1 MEDKNLENIIYILFV
16 VLHIENNI
24 VVTMAMVNIITF
36 NNNYDFYI
44 AILTEFYCCSIK
56 TKSSSEMTVAVPK
69 HKHCILSIT
78 DLVKLGF
85 HGFFLY
91 RNREL

>member
-1 MEDKNLENIIYILFV
+1 MEDKNLKNRIYILLV
-16 VLHIENNI
+16 ELRIRIENNI

-44 AILTEFYCCSIK
+44 AILTDFYCCSIK
-56 TKSSSEMTVAVPK
+56 TKSFSEMTVAVPK

-78 DLVKLGF
+78 D
-85 HGFFLY
+85 
-91 RNREL
+91 